1 MAEGGLFPWKR
12 QVIDEH
18 RGPAASYKGLGGPLP
33 PPPKN
38 MIWTHDPK
46 TRDWRLVEQR
56 ADVTA
61 VEAIVLDG
69 DVPLDYTEHKIET
82 SDTFQGIC
90 LRYKIT
96 PTELRRA
103 NCFSGTNLSLARNP
117 LRIPLNN
124 AHAHTTGAI
133 PTATAVPVHPYDVP
147 MSRESQIQ
155 LVMQAA
161 GIQRAEATCFLE
173 LNDWDVT
180 QAVTDARSDY
190 HVPSDN
196 DMLVNKVT
204 TTTAVPQVKGAV

>member
-1 MAEGGLFPWKR
+1 MAEGGMFPWKR

-18 RGPAASYKGLGGPLP
+18 RGPAASYKGIGGPLP

-38 MIWTHDPK
+38 MIWTHDPE
-46 TRDWRLVEQR
+46 TREWRLVEHR
-56 ADVTA
+56 PNVAA

-69 DVPLDYTEHKIET
+69 DAPLDYTEHKIEP

-117 LRIPLNN
+117 LRIPLN
-124 AHAHTTGAI
+124 HAHTTGAP
-133 PTATAVPVHPYDVP
+133 PTATAVLVNPYDVP

-155 LVMQAA
+155 TVMQAA

-173 LNDWDVT
+173 LHDWDVT
-180 QAVTDARSDY
+180 QAVADARSDY
-190 HVPSDN
+190 HVPDDN
-196 DMLVNKVT
+196 DTFVNKAT
-204 TTTAVPQVKGAV
+204 AAVPQVKGSV